1 MSHQA
6 EVVTRSMARFNAG
19 HRQQRPHV
27 SGTGM
32 HVAPEQNHAHS
43 GKQMSDAETI
53 IGELVS
59 QFLRCPTSH
68 SGIFRC
74 W

>member
-1 MSHQA
+1 MSQQA
-6 EVVTRSMARFNAG
+6 EVVTRSMARFDPG
-19 HRQQRPHV
+19 HRQQRPHILGV
-27 SGTGM
+27 GM
-32 HVAPEQNHAHS
+32 HVAPEQTHAHS
-43 GKQMSDAETI
+43 GKQMSDAEVI